1 MIELGTI
8 VLLWC
13 AVVLFSAG
21 AVKGILGIGLP
32 VVAIPL
38 LALVMPVPQ
47 AVALMPI
54 PIVISNIWQAFH
66 GGYFLP
72 AWRRFWPLILGLV
85 VGTVIGVKLLA
96 SVDPRALYIV
106 IGVVVMVFALT
117 SFFSPRLRLPAHG
130 ERWLGLAIGLASGVI
145 GGMSTIYGPA
155 LIMFLIALRL
165 PKDEFVGTIATFYLS
180 AAVPLTLALGAFG
193 VMGTRELIAS
203 TLATLPLFLGMLSG
217 QVLRTRLNQEAFRK
231 GLLAML
237 LVAGLVLIKRAAF

>member
-1 MIELGTI
+1 
-8 VLLWC
+8 
-13 AVVLFSAG
+13 
-21 AVKGILGIGLP
+21 
-32 VVAIPL
+32 
-38 LALVMPVPQ
+38 
-47 AVALMPI
+47 
-54 PIVISNIWQAFH
+54 
-66 GGYFLP
+66 
-72 AWRRFWPLILGLV
+72 

-203 TLATLPLFLGMLSG
+203 TLATLPLFIGVLGG
-217 QVLRTRLNQEAFRK
+217 QLLRTRLNQEAFRK